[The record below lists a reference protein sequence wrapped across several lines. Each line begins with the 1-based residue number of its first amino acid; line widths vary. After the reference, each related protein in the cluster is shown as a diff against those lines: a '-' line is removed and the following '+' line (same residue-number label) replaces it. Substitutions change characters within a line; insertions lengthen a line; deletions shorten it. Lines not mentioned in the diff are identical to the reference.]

1 MKKFFLEFQAFIAKG
16 NVLDLAIAFM
26 ITAAFQ
32 KIVSSLVNQI
42 LMPLIAW
49 IVKTDLSQWYFTLQ
63 EGVAVVEEESLLLNP
78 PSGWLQAPIRMFYGS
93 FIQSM
98 IDFLIIAF
106 ILFFI
111 FKIIKWSE
119 TLRLKIKEDL
129 TQQKTRST
137 KKPSKS

>member
-49 IVKTDLSQWYFTLQ
+49 LVKTDLSQWYFTLQ

>member
-1 MKKFFLEFQAFIAKG
+1 
-16 NVLDLAIAFM
+16 
-26 ITAAFQ
+26 
-32 KIVSSLVNQI
+32 
-42 LMPLIAW
+42 MPLIAW
-49 IVKTDLSQWYFTLQ
+49 LVKTDLSQWYFTLQ

-78 PSGWLQAPIRMFYGS
+78 PSGWLQAPIHMFYGS

>member
-1 MKKFFLEFQAFIAKG
+1 MKKFFLEFQAFMAKG

-49 IVKTDLSQWYFTLQ
+49 LVKTDLSQWYFTLQ

>member
-1 MKKFFLEFQAFIAKG
+1 M
-16 NVLDLAIAFM
+16 LDLAIAFM

>member
-1 MKKFFLEFQAFIAKG
+1 MAKG

-49 IVKTDLSQWYFTLQ
+49 LVKTDLSQWYFTLQ

>member
-1 MKKFFLEFQAFIAKG
+1 MKKFFLEFQAFMAKG

-49 IVKTDLSQWYFTLQ
+49 LVKTDLSQWYFTLQ
-63 EGVAVVEEESLLLNP
+63 EGVAIVEEESLLLNP

>member
-129 TQQKTRST
+129 TQQKIRST

>member
-1 MKKFFLEFQAFIAKG
+1 MKKFFLEFQAFMVKG

-49 IVKTDLSQWYFTLQ
+49 LVKTDLSQWYFTLQ